1 MNRLAL
7 AQQLTRWL
15 NLRSGELPLVLVL
28 GFVILGNSLGQK
40 LSELAAISNFLTGVG
55 APQFLGVVVVGGAI
69 AILTTGIQS
78 LLVDRFDRITLVR
91 LICLSLGLA
100 SVVLRLLFWL
110 GAPPWLSYGLFYLLS
125 EQQLT
130 FFPVMFWI
138 LATDIFNFS
147 QSKRLLPQLA
157 TWGFVGSLLG
167 IGLAALTPALFARLN
182 LLSEDVLLVNI
193 LLYLAMGIGLQLG
206 LKRVRLRPTQPKLEA
221 MGATLTEGWC
231 FVKEVPAF
239 RYLMLAIVGVVIC
252 ETVVEYHF
260 YQVSTPAIDDP
271 GAYQTF
277 LSLFTLARIL
287 GYIAVQS
294 LLTRRVIAA
303 IELKNTFLILPITA
317 LFGAAVLVTL
327 PGISGS
333 VVAMALQ
340 KLPQYSID
348 ETARKSLQSLVP
360 EERRGRVSL
369 FMDSYLIAAGVVIG
383 AVLVGGAAGMG
394 YVLGVPQPWRAVYLY
409 GPIAAIAALFA
420 LWSILQMRQVYDS
433 SLLNWRLKRRQRGRS
448 VLDNLD
454 L

>member
-1 MNRLAL
+1 MDVSAL
-7 AQQLTRWL
+7 ANQLTRWL

-40 LSELAAISNFLTGVG
+40 LSEIAAISNFLTGVG
-55 APQFLGVVVVGGAI
+55 APQFLAVLVVSSAI
-69 AILTTGIQS
+69 AILMTGVQS
-78 LLVDRFDRITLVR
+78 LLVDRFDRITLIR

-100 SVVLRLLFWL
+100 SVLLRLLFWL
-110 GAPPWLSYGLFYLLS
+110 GSPSWLNYGLFYLLS

-130 FFPVMFWI
+130 FFPMMFWI
-138 LATDIFNFS
+138 LAADIFDFS

-167 IGLAALTPALFARLN
+167 IGLAAITPTLFARLN
-182 LLSEDVLLVNI
+182 LLSEDLLVVNI
-193 LLYLAMGIGLQLG
+193 LLYLALGLSLQWG
-206 LKRVRLRPTQPKLEA
+206 LKRVRLRPSQPKLES
-221 MGATLTEGWC
+221 MGATLTEGWR
-231 FVKEVPAF
+231 FVKEVPVF
-239 RYLMLAIVGVVIC
+239 RYLMLAVVGVVIC

-260 YQVSTPAIDDP
+260 YQVSSPALGDA

-317 LFGAAVLVTL
+317 LFGAVVLVAI

-333 VVAMALQ
+333 VMAMALQ

-369 FMDSYLIAAGVVIG
+369 FIDSYLIAAGVMIG
-383 AVLVGGAAGMG
+383 AVLVGGIAAAGYG
-394 YVLGVPQPWRAVYLY
+394 LGIDQAWRAVYLY
-409 GPIAAIAALFA
+409 GPMAAIAALFS
-420 LWSILQMRQVYDS
+420 LWSILQMRKVYDS